1 MEYLDISFSFTI
13 YKFLKLKHSSTTY
26 SDLKIIRNPCQC
38 VYVIESRIA
47 IRIACESFKLNTRT
61 EGQGL
66 FFWCFW
72 LSLHMVHSTGRIKRV
87 QASVACAGVQ
97 LVMLLPVRIKSFIS
111 GDHHPHV
118 PGIWCC
124 KNSFLKIVVRNLE

>member
-87 QASVACAGVQ
+87 QVNVYPLSQ
-97 LVMLLPVRIKSFIS
+97 LPL
-111 GDHHPHV
+111 HV
-118 PGIWCC
+118 HNWSCYYQFGYSL
-124 KNSFLKIVVRNLE
+124 SFLEIRMFPASDAAKTRFWKYNK